1 MDNNIM
7 NFMIDVLED
16 KLDNFEGTLMYGADM
31 GYGLLEEENGNDT
44 YTFSADEAME
54 WIKKYFDDIREV
66 VSSIEFNLGA
76 ENVPNAFLEPETFMV
91 NCMLEVSSVL
101 CSNCKFIDDN
111 WNNEIELSEE
121 NIKIIKSQLEE
132 QRNSKFS
139 A

>member
-31 GYGLLEEENGNDT
+31 GYGLLEEENSNDT

>member
-31 GYGLLEEENGNDT
+31 GYGLLEEENSNDT
-44 YTFSADEAME
+44 YTFSADEAMKKK
-54 WIKKYFDDIREV
+54 KKYFDDIREV

>member
-1 MDNNIM
+1 MENNIM
-7 NFMIDVLED
+7 NFMIDILKD
-16 KLDNFEGTLMYGADM
+16 KLDNFEGILMYGADM
-31 GYGLLEEENGNDT
+31 GYGLLEEENSNDT

-111 WNNEIELSEE
+111 WNNEIELSSE
-121 NIKIIKSQLEE
+121 NIEIIKEQLEA
-132 QRNSKFS
+132 QRNSKY
-139 A
+139 AA